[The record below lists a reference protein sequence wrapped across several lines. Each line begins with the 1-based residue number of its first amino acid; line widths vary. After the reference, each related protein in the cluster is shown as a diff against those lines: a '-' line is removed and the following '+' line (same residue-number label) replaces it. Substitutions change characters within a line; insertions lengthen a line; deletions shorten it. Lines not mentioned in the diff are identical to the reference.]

1 MQRITISIDDDLL
14 DTIDRLSTRRGYAS
28 RSEALRDIVRE
39 AAARAR
45 SAEAEDAPCLATL
58 TYVYEHGTRDLAR
71 RLTRAQH
78 HRHDLSVATLH
89 VHVDEHDCLE
99 VAVLKGSVREVTAFA
114 DAVTTQRGVRLGA
127 LQIVPAGEHGRGGHA
142 HGEEH

>member
-14 DTIDRLSTRRGYAS
+14 DTIDRLSARRGYAS

-39 AAARAR
+39 AVTREQ

-58 TYVYEHGTRDLAR
+58 TYVYEHETRDLAS

-89 VHVDEHDCLE
+89 VHVDEHECLE
-99 VAVLKGSVREVTAFA
+99 VAVLKGSVREVTTFA
-114 DAVTTQRGVRLGA
+114 DGVTTQRGVRLGA
-127 LQIVPAGEHGRGGHA
+127 LQIVPAVGHAGHA
-142 HGEEH
+142 HDHQT